1 MIFEDKVKKLARI
14 CWSRGSIDR
23 SVKSGFSEGGHVS
36 DVLKIYLT
44 LSEQEADLRQIQQN
58 GSPRMAQTEKIL
70 HDVVPNKLG
79 SRWEME
85 CLLKGLLRV
94 STSISST
101 NRKYGRRIRE
111 YQVSV

>member
-44 LSEQEADLRQIQQN
+44 LSEQEAD
-58 GSPRMAQTEKIL
+58 STK
-70 HDVVPNKLG
+70 
-79 SRWEME
+79 WEPE
-85 CLLKGLLRV
+85 DG
-94 STSISST
+94 T
-101 NRKYGRRIRE
+101 NRENFTRCCSEQTRK
-111 YQVSV
+111 